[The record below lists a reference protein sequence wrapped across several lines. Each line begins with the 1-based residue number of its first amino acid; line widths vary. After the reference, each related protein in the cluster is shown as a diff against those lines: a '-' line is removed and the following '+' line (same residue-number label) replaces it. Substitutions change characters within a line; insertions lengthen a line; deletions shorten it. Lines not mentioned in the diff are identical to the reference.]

1 MMMSPIDRSQFK
13 VHTDERTQLCSAQS
27 FLVVT
32 HIQVVISQPTFLNF
46 SARATELALVA
57 IAAPEANI
65 FQRLIP
71 ANISN
76 QPHKTTHSPKNF
88 PNNKLN

>member
-32 HIQVVISQPTFLNF
+32 HIQVLITQSTLLNF

-57 IAAPEANI
+57 TAAPEVNI
-65 FQRLIP
+65 FQHLIP
-71 ANISN
+71 VNISN
-76 QPHKTTHSPKNF
+76 QVAA
-88 PNNKLN
+88 